1 MARAFPQTSPQD
13 YERDRGSEEWQ
24 SLRGELVSLLEQ
36 VESQVSRAGREDT
49 GGSISDRMRALQAQL
64 NDEPPVRRH
73 QEALRSVQR
82 AVDRFSDRDDGDYSP
97 GASRDSIQSAIS
109 QIRSRQG

>member
-1 MARAFPQTSPQD
+1 MARAFPQTSPQE
-13 YERDRGSEEWQ
+13 YERDRGGEEWQ

-36 VESQVSRAGREDT
+36 VESQVARSGRDEA

-64 NDEPPVRRH
+64 NMDEPPVRRH

-82 AVDRFSDRDDGDYSP
+82 AVDRFNDRDEGDYSP
-97 GASRDSIQSAIS
+97 GA
-109 QIRSRQG
+109 